1 MTNKSFFAIVKEYK
15 SINKNIKKEKENRM
29 PDHLK
34 HVPESKEFQQYLNQ
48 FVKDKQRAHRMKRF
62 QNIISSFFSP
72 VAE

>member
-1 MTNKSFFAIVKEYK
+1 
-15 SINKNIKKEKENRM
+15 M